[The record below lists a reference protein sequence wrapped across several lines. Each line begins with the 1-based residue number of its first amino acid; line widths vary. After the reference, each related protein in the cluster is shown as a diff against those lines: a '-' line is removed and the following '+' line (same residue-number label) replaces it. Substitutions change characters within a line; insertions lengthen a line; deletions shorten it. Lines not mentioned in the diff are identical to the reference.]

1 VTAPSAPAAAL
12 PHLQAARDLLDTQT
26 PSAIRFAVGVAPTG
40 TPPYGVLY
48 VREVTAEGW
57 LGDRYRDLL
66 VEFQVTCVGTGPE
79 QAMDV
84 ADRSRAVLLTQT
96 PAVAGRV
103 VQPLWQEPTGE
114 PLLRDDDVTPPLYYL
129 PLIFQMRTEPAP

>member
-1 VTAPSAPAAAL
+1 MTSPAAAL
-12 PHLQAARDLLDTQT
+12 PHLQGARDLLDGQL
-26 PSAIRFAVGVAPTG
+26 PAAVRISIGVAPTG
-40 TPPYGVLY
+40 APPYAVLY

-84 ADRSRAVLLTQT
+84 ADKSRTALLTQT
-96 PAVAGRV
+96 PTVPGRV

-129 PLIFQMRTEPAP
+129 PLIFRMRSEPAP

>member
-1 VTAPSAPAAAL
+1 VTDPTIPAAAL
-12 PHLQAARDLLDTQT
+12 PHLQAARDLLDAQT
-26 PSAIRFAVGVAPTG
+26 PAAIRFGIGVAPTG
-40 TPPYGVLY
+40 SPPYAVLY

-66 VEFQVTCVGTGPE
+66 VEFQTTCVGTGPE

-84 ADRSRAVLLTQT
+84 ADKVRTTLLTMQ
-96 PAVAGRV
+96 PAVAGRT

-129 PLIFQMRTEPAP
+129 PLIFRMRSEPAP